1 MWIFHEPGPKVTGE
15 KVRPR
20 LRAVGESRRPHT
32 GPPSCYSTNRDR
44 ITIYIGVHLRQ
55 HSATQQIILQR
66 ISDIYMF
73 IYHIYIHCTW
83 ESRHSQALTRSVSS
97 LYRRIKRIP
106 AECHVLHFR
115 ITQKTRRNSSAVF
128 AGGVAALTLPY
139 RGTSLILRYY
149 TIFVILRHPAHV

>member
-73 IYHIYIHCTW
+73 IYHIYTLHLG
-83 ESRHSQALTRSVSS
+83 EQALPGLNSKCFFFIPPYKKDPGRVSCFTFSDHTENPTKLECCFRRRGCRPDPSV
-97 LYRRIKRIP
+97 
-106 AECHVLHFR
+106 
-115 ITQKTRRNSSAVF
+115 
-128 AGGVAALTLPY
+128 
-139 RGTSLILRYY
+139 
-149 TIFVILRHPAHV
+149 